1 LLGLDPVP
9 GGDARLRRL
18 GGLQRGKKLTRTQL
32 DAKAKNSFWHAAAIT
47 FCDTSKTFD
56 LIDFPLLGGLS
67 RGYIG

>member
-1 LLGLDPVP
+1 MTTRCLLHVCLSDEHFPEF
-9 GGDARLRRL
+9 
-18 GGLQRGKKLTRTQL
+18 LQRGKKLTRTQL